1 MDERLQAL
9 QAEMEEEQTLR
20 RKRDSL
26 EVEYRSLCSYE
37 RELAVL
43 RQKGL
48 EDVARMEQGGV
59 RNLFTK
65 ATSKYG
71 EALAQEQAEA
81 AQVEARY
88 QKVQQEI
95 AQMEDTLR
103 QLDQRIGELSGSQ
116 ERYETYII
124 QRAEE
129 LEAAGTDSGMKA
141 LQAQIHSLEEQERAL
156 LEKRNRIADVRWEV
170 RNVLG
175 ILEDAAGY
183 GRWDA
188 GRGSLLSSYLKQERV
203 QKAKEAMAGLQ
214 EAVKRAKDVEDKQL
228 LAAQDHL
235 QEARRQR
242 GWDIFLDNILID
254 WSVQDEI
261 EMALARL
268 HNFSGALEEKERGIL
283 EELRSIRQKQT
294 TLQKQWENQV
304 AQL

>member
-1 MDERLQAL
+1 MDERLRTL
-9 QAEMEEEQTLR
+9 QAELEEEQTLR

-43 RQKGL
+43 RQKEL
-48 EDVARMEQGGV
+48 EDVEQLAQGGM

-65 ATSKYG
+65 VTGKY
-71 EALAQEQAEA
+71 EEMLAQEQIEAKQAEA
-81 AQVEARY
+81 KY

-95 AQMEDTLR
+95 AQMEDILR
-103 QLDQRIGELSGSQ
+103 QLDKRIGELSGSQ
-116 ERYETYII
+116 ARYDAYII

-129 LEAAGTDSGMKA
+129 LEVTGADGSMRD
-141 LQAQIHSLEEQERAL
+141 LQAQIHSLEEQEQAL
-156 LEKRNRIADVRWEV
+156 LERRNRLADVRWEV

-188 GRGSLLSSYLKQERV
+188 GYGSLLSSFLKQERI

-228 LAAQDHL
+228 SAAQEHL

-242 GWDIFLDNILID
+242 GWDIFLDNIFID

-268 HNFSGALEEKERGIL
+268 HNFNGALEEKERVIL
-283 EELRSIRQKQT
+283 GELQSIRAEQE
-294 TLQKQWENQV
+294 TLQKQWKDRV

>member
-1 MDERLQAL
+1 MDERMQTL
-9 QAEMEEEQTLR
+9 QAEVEEEQALR

-43 RQKGL
+43 RQKEL
-48 EDVARMEQGGV
+48 EDVERLAQGGM

-65 ATSKYG
+65 VTGKY
-71 EALAQEQAEA
+71 EETLAQEQTEA
-81 AQVEARY
+81 KQVEAKY

-103 QLDQRIGELSGSQ
+103 QLDKRIGELSGSRA
-116 ERYETYII
+116 RYDAYII
-124 QRAEE
+124 QRAEA
-129 LEAAGTDSGMKA
+129 LETTGTDSGMRD
-141 LQAQIHSLEEQERAL
+141 LQAQIHSLEEQEQAL
-156 LEKRNRIADVRWEV
+156 LERRNRLADVRWEV

-175 ILEDAAGY
+175 ILEEAAGY

-188 GRGSLLSSYLKQERV
+188 GYGSLLSSFLKQDRI
-203 QKAKEAMAGLQ
+203 QKAKEAMSGLQ

-228 LAAQDHL
+228 SRAQEHL
-235 QEARRQR
+235 QEARRYK
-242 GWDIFLDNILID
+242 GWDIFLDNIFID

-268 HNFSGALEEKERGIL
+268 HHFNGTLEEKERVIL
-283 EELRSIRQKQT
+283 GELQHIRAEQEV
-294 TLQKQWENQV
+294 LQKQWKNRV

>member
-1 MDERLQAL
+1 MDERLRTL
-9 QAEMEEEQTLR
+9 QAEMEEEQALR
-20 RKRDSL
+20 RKRTSL
-26 EVEYRSLCSYE
+26 EVEYRSLCNYE
-37 RELAVL
+37 KELAVL
-43 RQKGL
+43 WQKERQ
-48 EDVARMEQGGV
+48 DVEQMEKGGV

-65 ATSKYG
+65 VTGKYG
-71 EALAQEQAEA
+71 EALVQEQAEA
-81 AQVEARY
+81 DEAEAKY
-88 QKVQQEI
+88 QKAQQEI

-116 ERYETYII
+116 ERYDAYIL

-129 LEAAGTDSGMKA
+129 LEAAGTDSGMKT
-141 LQAQIHSLEEQERAL
+141 LQTQINTLEEKERAL
-156 LEKRNRIADVRWEV
+156 LERRNRISDVRWEV

-203 QKAKEAMAGLQ
+203 QKAKEAMQGLQ
-214 EAVKRAKDVEDKQL
+214 EAVKRAKDVEDRQIS
-228 LAAQDHL
+228 AAQEHL
-235 QEARRQR
+235 QEARRYK
-242 GWDIFLDNILID
+242 GWDIFLDNIFID

-268 HNFSGALEEKERGIL
+268 HNFNGALEEKERTIL
-283 EELRSIRQKQT
+283 KELQSVRTEQEI
-294 TLQKQWENQV
+294 LQKQWQEQV

>member
-1 MDERLQAL
+1 MIHFCIVFYDMMEKIVFCQKGVSSMDERLRTL
-9 QAEMEEEQTLR
+9 QAETEEEQTLR

-43 RQKGL
+43 RQKGQ

-65 ATSKYG
+65 VTGKYG

-81 AQVEARY
+81 AETETKYR
-88 QKVQQEI
+88 KVQREI

-103 QLDQRIGELSGSQ
+103 QLDKRIGELSSSQ
-116 ERYETYII
+116 VRYDAYIL

-129 LEAAGTDSGMKA
+129 LEGAGTDSGTKD
-141 LQAQIHSLEEQERAL
+141 LQARIRTLEEQARIL
-156 LEKRNRIADVRWEV
+156 LEKRNRLADVRWEV

-188 GRGSLLSSYLKQERV
+188 GRGSLLSS
-203 QKAKEAMAGLQ
+203 
-214 EAVKRAKDVEDKQL
+214 
-228 LAAQDHL
+228 
-235 QEARRQR
+235 
-242 GWDIFLDNILID
+242 F
-254 WSVQDEI
+254 
-261 EMALARL
+261 
-268 HNFSGALEEKERGIL
+268 
-283 EELRSIRQKQT
+283 
-294 TLQKQWENQV
+294 
-304 AQL
+304 

>member
-43 RQKGL
+43 RQKEL

-65 ATSKYG
+65 VTGKYG

-156 LEKRNRIADVRWEV
+156 LEKRNRIADVRLEV

-214 EAVKRAKDVEDKQL
+214 EAVKRARVVEDKQL

-268 HNFSGALEEKERGIL
+268 HNFSGVLEEKERGIL

-294 TLQKQWENQV
+294 ALQKQWENQV

>member
-1 MDERLQAL
+1 MY
-9 QAEMEEEQTLR
+9 
-20 RKRDSL
+20 KR
-26 EVEYRSLCSYE
+26 
-37 RELAVL
+37 
-43 RQKGL
+43 Q
-48 EDVARMEQGGV
+48 
-59 RNLFTK
+59 
-65 ATSKYG
+65 
-71 EALAQEQAEA
+71 
-81 AQVEARY
+81 
-88 QKVQQEI
+88 
-95 AQMEDTLR
+95 
-103 QLDQRIGELSGSQ
+103 DQRIGQLSGSQ
-116 ERYETYII
+116 TRYEDYII

-228 LAAQDHL
+228 LVAQDHL

-268 HNFSGALEEKERGIL
+268 HNFSGVLEEKERGIL